1 MMANVSVAMLLR
13 VRTKK
18 AERTQPWLLRKPES
32 TTCAKSASMAPLTET
47 ILERHPSTTTETA
60 SMMAKTNQV
69 APPKKYEIEM
79 VWWNVF
85 KITLIHVIGIYGIY
99 EMYYSKW
106 QTHVFGNIIL
116 IFSGISVTAG
126 AHRLWCHR
134 AYKAKTPLRIFLML
148 FNCVAAQNDLYEW
161 VRDHR
166 VHHKYSE
173 TDADPHNV
181 NRGFFFAH
189 VGWLLCRKHPEVTEK
204 GKHIDCSDILQDP
217 VARFQKQYYM
227 WLVLLFSFVLPTV
240 IPGLLWGESYWN
252 AFCTATMLRLIL
264 SLNFTWS
271 VNSFAHLWGNKPFDK
286 SISPTEAP
294 WVSFVAVGEGFHN
307 FHHTFPWDYST
318 SELGWKLNMSTMFI
332 DIMAKLGQAYDLK
345 TVSRE
350 AVLARKL
357 KSGDGTRLPRRFRHM
372 AAQERAS
379 AAAAATAAITGTSQG

>member
-1 MMANVSVAMLLR
+1 
-13 VRTKK
+13 
-18 AERTQPWLLRKPES
+18 
-32 TTCAKSASMAPLTET
+32 MAPLTET
-47 ILERHPSTTTETA
+47 ITERRPSATSETT
-60 SMMAKTNQV
+60 SVVAKPNREA
-69 APPKKYEIEM
+69 APKSYKIEM

-85 KITLIHVIGIYGIY
+85 KISLIHVIGIYGIY

-134 AYKAKTPLRIFLML
+134 AYKAKMPLRIFLMI

-189 VGWLLCRKHPEVTEK
+189 VGWLLCRKHPDVTEK
-204 GKHIDCSDILQDP
+204 GKHIDCSDIMRDP

-227 WLVLLFSFVLPTV
+227 RLVLLFSFILPTV
-240 IPGLLWGESYWN
+240 LPAWLWGESYWN

-345 TVSRE
+345 VVSRE

-357 KSGDGTRLPRRFRHM
+357 RTGDGTRLPRRFREM
-372 AAQERAS
+372 AAAERES
-379 AAAAATAAITGTSQG
+379 AAAAATAAVTGTSQG